1 MRHLIRSR
9 ARTGRLP
16 FDPIPVWTTNAI
28 PVSEGSHLE
37 RPYIKLWTDSIVLID
52 KVAPSERAQ
61 AHARFQEIAFA
72 YAILSDPRRRSR
84 YDTTGRMNETLS
96 LDDEDEFNWNDF
108 FRTQFDD
115 VVNTESIE
123 KFKKEYQG
131 SEEEKLAVIEAYVN
145 GEGDMERI
153 YEEVML
159 SDPLE
164 DEERYRKWIDEE
176 IEARRVEAYPAYAK
190 ETRAAR
196 KDRMSRAK
204 AERKEA
210 EEYARELGLHA
221 KLFGN
226 GESDKK
232 TKKGEDDMDG
242 LKTLIQQRQ
251 KERSKDFLADLE
263 AKYAPKKSKKRK
275 SGEELEE
282 PPEEAFE
289 RIAKRAKKS
298 RSGEAVEESAG
309 KAVERKPKRT
319 KRAKA

>member
-1 MRHLIRSR
+1 M
-9 ARTGRLP
+9 
-16 FDPIPVWTTNAI
+16 
-28 PVSEGSHLE
+28 
-37 RPYIKLWTDSIVLID
+37 ID
-52 KVAPSERAQ
+52 KVAPSERTQ
-61 AHARFQEIAFA
+61 AHIKFQEIAFA

-84 YDTTGRMNETLS
+84 YDTTGRTNETLS
-96 LDDEDEFNWNDF
+96 LDDEDDFNWNDF

-115 VVNTESIE
+115 VVNNESIE

-131 SEEEKLAVIEAYVN
+131 SEEEQLAVIAAYVN

-176 IEARRVEAYPAYAK
+176 IEACRVEAYPAYTK
-190 ETRAAR
+190 ETKAA
-196 KDRMSRAK
+196 KKGRMNRAK

-210 EEYARELGLHA
+210 EEYAKELGLHD

-226 GESDKK
+226 GESGKK
-232 TKKGEDDMDG
+232 TKKGGDDMGG
-242 LKTLIQQRQ
+242 LKALIQQRQ

-263 AKYAPKKSKKRK
+263 AKFAPKKNKKRK
-275 SGEELEE
+275 SGEKFEE
-282 PPEEAFE
+282 PTEEAFE
-289 RIAKRAKKS
+289 RTAKRVKKS
-298 RSGEAVEESAG
+298 KAGESAVEPAE
-309 KAVERKPKRT
+309 AVERKSKRM